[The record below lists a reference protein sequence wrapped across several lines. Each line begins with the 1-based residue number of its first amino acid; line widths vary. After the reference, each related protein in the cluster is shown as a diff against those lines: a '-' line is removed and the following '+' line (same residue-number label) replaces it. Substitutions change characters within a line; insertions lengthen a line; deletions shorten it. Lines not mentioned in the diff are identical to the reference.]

1 MKSRLAQW
9 AGLALLIAVLGAC
22 SEPGVSSSEIEV
34 GEFWISAGDRV
45 LRAGTID
52 LVVENYGEFPH
63 TLVVSDAAGI
73 VIAATDLIGPDAET
87 GLTLNLQPGS
97 YMFTCRIVKGQEDG
111 TVVDHYQ
118 EGMAAS
124 VDVAA

>member
-1 MKSRLAQW
+1 VKHRRAQW
-9 AGLALLIAVLGAC
+9 AGLVLLITVLGAC

-45 LRAGTID
+45 LQAGTID
-52 LVVENYGEFPH
+52 LSIENYGEFPH

-73 VIAATDLIGPDAET
+73 VIAATDLIGPEAET
-87 GLTLNLQPGS
+87 ELTVNLAPGS
-97 YMFTCRIVKGQEDG
+97 YMLTCRIVKGLEDG

>member
-1 MKSRLAQW
+1 VKYRLMQW
-9 AGLALLIAVLGAC
+9 VGLALLITVLGAC
-22 SEPGVSSSEIEV
+22 SEPGVSSTEIEV

-52 LVVENYGEFPH
+52 LSIENYGEFPH

-73 VIAATDLIGPDAET
+73 VIAATDLIGPEAET
-87 GLTLNLQPGS
+87 ALTVNLAPGS
-97 YMFTCRIVKGQEDG
+97 YMLTCRIVKGLEDG

>member
-1 MKSRLAQW
+1 MKYRLVQW
-9 AGLALLIAVLGAC
+9 AGLALLITVLGAC

-45 LRAGTID
+45 LHAGTID
-52 LVVENYGEFPH
+52 LSIENYGEFPH
-63 TLVVSDAAGI
+63 TLVVSDAAGT

-87 GLTLNLQPGS
+87 ALTVNLQPGS
-97 YMFTCRIVKGQEDG
+97 YMLTCRIVKGLEDG

-118 EGMAAS
+118 EGMATP